1 MEHESALLT
10 KLHETIEEMTIM
22 ATELKQA
29 QLQIIQLQA
38 ECAVAKASG
47 YVITNGVNGM
57 INKWDAP
64 NKAHIDKDIFGPPI
78 RRAGVY
84 LPFELIECIW
94 CNRTFPGNFS
104 IAIIPANSSTTID
117 DATSTDPSDT
127 IAETAAEIIAAS
139 SDIAPTTDSFAIM
152 TFDGTVWVHEDNS
165 FLKRL
170 RATAYALAIELFDE
184 YKPDYRAAANHRERL
199 DINHNDQGP
208 DYLKIE
214 YNAIKTIL
222 LKNQAFFQ
230 PGPVGTNYITL
241 LR

>member
-22 ATELKQA
+22 ANELKQA

-38 ECAVAKASG
+38 ECAVAKAAG

-84 LPFELIECIW
+84 LPFELIERIW

-104 IAIIPANSSTTID
+104 IAIVPANSSTTID
-117 DATSTDPSDT
+117 DATSTEIAGTSADPSEAT
-127 IAETAAEIIAAS
+127 IAEITTDPTEIAALTTS
-139 SDIAPTTDSFAIM
+139 TNINQHRCLRDHDI
-152 TFDGTVWVHEDNS
+152 
-165 FLKRL
+165 
-170 RATAYALAIELFDE
+170 
-184 YKPDYRAAANHRERL
+184 
-199 DINHNDQGP
+199 
-208 DYLKIE
+208 
-214 YNAIKTIL
+214 
-222 LKNQAFFQ
+222 
-230 PGPVGTNYITL
+230 
-241 LR
+241 